1 MRYWEI
7 VQTGGKIVGSKPVA
21 PPLPGPRDIKLPGRP
36 IGHAERGHLKKAGGV
51 KSSR

>member
-7 VQTGGKIVGSKPVA
+7 IRAGAKIAEPKLLTPS
-21 PPLPGPRDIKLPGRP
+21 LREPRDIKLPGRP
-36 IGHAERGHLKKAGGV
+36 IGHAERGHLTKVSGP